1 MVAPRDV
8 IAAAAPDP
16 NEIGKKYVGKTAAGT
31 YVIGKKDGKERKVYL
46 YQVADNKECV
56 DKYGTQV
63 VVAQTAFTPVITIE
77 LLAKGSLGSKPGDP
91 KSGVHNPEAFNA
103 DDYVALM
110 PAYEFP
116 GGLLEM
122 ESEYKLAQDRQA
134 LTRPGEVRPFEK
146 PLVGGRPPRER
157 RPAARVSGPILWTNL
172 APRPGRW
179 SRACLAWPPGA
190 AHTRRLRAGRRGRVP

>member
-16 NEIGKKYVGKTAAGT
+16 NEIGKQYVGKTAAGT
-31 YVIGKKDGKERKVYL
+31 YVIGKKDGLERKVYL

-116 GGLLEM
+116 GGLLEI
-122 ESEYKLAQDRQA
+122 ESEYKIAKDRQA
-134 LTRPGEVRPFEK
+134 L
-146 PLVGGRPPRER
+146 LD
-157 RPAARVSGPILWTNL
+157 L
-172 APRPGRW
+172 AK
-179 SRACLAWPPGA
+179 
-190 AHTRRLRAGRRGRVP
+190 

>member
-1 MVAPRDV
+1 MEIFRSINIDKAEKIKVGDVMVAPRDV

-31 YVIGKKDGKERKVYL
+31 YVIGKKDGMERKVYL

-77 LLAKGSLGSKPGDP
+77 LLATGSLGSKPGDP

-122 ESEYKLAQDRQA
+122 ESEYKLAKDRQA
-134 LTRPGEVRPFEK
+134 L
-146 PLVGGRPPRER
+146 LD
-157 RPAARVSGPILWTNL
+157 L
-172 APRPGRW
+172 AK
-179 SRACLAWPPGA
+179 
-190 AHTRRLRAGRRGRVP
+190 

>member
-1 MVAPRDV
+1 
-8 IAAAAPDP
+8 
-16 NEIGKKYVGKTAAGT
+16 
-31 YVIGKKDGKERKVYL
+31 VIGKKDGMERKVYL

-91 KSGVHNPEAFNA
+91 KSGVHNPEAFDA

-116 GGLLEM
+116 GGLLEV
-122 ESEYKLAQDRQA
+122 ESEYKIAKDRQA
-134 LTRPGEVRPFEK
+134 L
-146 PLVGGRPPRER
+146 LD
-157 RPAARVSGPILWTNL
+157 L
-172 APRPGRW
+172 AK
-179 SRACLAWPPGA
+179 
-190 AHTRRLRAGRRGRVP
+190 